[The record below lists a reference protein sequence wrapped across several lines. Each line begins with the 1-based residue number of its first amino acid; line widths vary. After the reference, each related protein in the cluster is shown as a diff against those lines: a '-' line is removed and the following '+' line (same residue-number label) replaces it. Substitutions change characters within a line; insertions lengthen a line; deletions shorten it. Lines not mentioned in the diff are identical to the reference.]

1 MPQILTS
8 VPAVDAV
15 AVTKRYGDLI
25 AVDAITMQ
33 VAQGEVYGVL
43 GPNGAG
49 KTTFLRMLF
58 GLIRADAGTIKL
70 FGRTREEAGTRV
82 LDGVSGFIESPK
94 FYPYLTGRKN
104 LAGLGR
110 LDGGVTAERMA
121 EVLEIVDLAGRAD
134 DKVGGY
140 SFGMRQRLGV
150 AAALLR
156 DPQLLVLDEPG
167 NGLDPA
173 GIRDMR
179 ALIKRLAASGLT
191 VLLSSH
197 DMLEVEEICDNVTI
211 MRTGS
216 VVFHGEIAE
225 LREQAPEQGHRIST
239 DNDKRALELAAA
251 HPRLRVVATLH
262 DAQGESTEHGTTRHH
277 ASVVVVHSAN
287 GQVAIELELANGTRL
302 PVSGDQAAALFG
314 QAPASAPSPPVAANG
329 SPVEGHEWADYG
341 LVITGEQSDVDE
353 YVRALVQAGIALR
366 GLELTEE
373 PLESLFFM
381 LTESA
386 PGAVPPDLD
395 SQPAGAVSR

>member
-1 MPQILTS
+1 MTT

-15 AVTKRYGDLI
+15 GVTKRYGRLT

-70 FGRTREEAGTRV
+70 FGRTRDEAGTRV

-104 LAGLGR
+104 LAGLAR
-110 LDGGVTAERMA
+110 LDGGATKERMA
-121 EVLEIVDLAGRAD
+121 EVLEIVDLAGRGD

-150 AAALLR
+150 AASLLR
-156 DPQLLVLDEPG
+156 DPRLLILDEPA
-167 NGLDPA
+167 N
-173 GIRDMR
+173 
-179 ALIKRLAASGLT
+179 ALVKRLAASGLT

-197 DMLEVEEICDNVTI
+197 DMTEVEEICDNVTI

-216 VVFHGEIAE
+216 VVFHGQIAE
-225 LREQAPEQGHRIST
+225 LRKQAPEQGHEIST
-239 DNDKRALELAAA
+239 DDDRRALEVAAA
-251 HPRLRVVATLH
+251 HPRLRVVATALDEGH
-262 DAQGESTEHGTTRHH
+262 DEGDARRVIRRPATVMIVEGED
-277 ASVVVVHSAN
+277 
-287 GQVAIELELANGTRL
+287 GQRTVELELEDGTRIPL
-302 PVSGDQAAALFG
+302 GGEQATALFG
-314 QAPASAPSPPVAANG
+314 ASRPGQLEVSPAGG
-329 SPVEGHEWADYG
+329 STAHGQPAVHYG
-341 LVITGEQSDVDE
+341 LVITGAQSDVDE
-353 YVRALVQAGIALR
+353 YVKALADADVAVR
-366 GLELTEE
+366 GLTLTEE

-386 PGAVPPDLD
+386 PAGVPADLD
-395 SQPAGAVSR
+395 RRPAGAASR